1 MSDWLYILNN
11 NPLVLT
17 FIAVIGLC
25 LGSFYNV
32 VIIRSLK
39 DESIVF
45 PASKCPHCEHP
56 LYFWHNI
63 PILSYL
69 ILRGK
74 CYFCNEKISF
84 QYPLVEFITM
94 LFFILSYMKFGIS
107 LTLAFSLIWLSLLLI
122 MTVTDFKEKLVDC
135 TLAIAMA
142 ISGVIYSFLTF
153 GVNGLINS
161 ALAIIAAIILMELI
175 ARSGYLITKS
185 RAMGEADTYV
195 AAAIGSVCGI
205 KNLLYVLAYGLIAS
219 MIIILPI
226 FLYNRFKQNDKTTC
240 ILSILFILGFLVF
253 KTFNNIYIFIIILIL
268 AILLIIS
275 ILKNMKSK
283 SDLTY
288 LPYVPALFAGFLYY
302 LFFNI

>member
-94 LFFILSYMKFGIS
+94 LFFVLSYMKFGIS

-122 MTVTDFKEKLVDC
+122 MTVTDFKEKLVGSTNTFSGRQLTIFTLFWWT
-135 TLAIAMA
+135 TLAEFM
-142 ISGVIYSFLTF
+142 T
-153 GVNGLINS
+153 
-161 ALAIIAAIILMELI
+161 
-175 ARSGYLITKS
+175 
-185 RAMGEADTYV
+185 
-195 AAAIGSVCGI
+195 
-205 KNLLYVLAYGLIAS
+205 
-219 MIIILPI
+219 
-226 FLYNRFKQNDKTTC
+226 
-240 ILSILFILGFLVF
+240 LVF
-253 KTFNNIYIFIIILIL
+253 ICSRLWIC
-268 AILLIIS
+268 
-275 ILKNMKSK
+275 
-283 SDLTY
+283 
-288 LPYVPALFAGFLYY
+288 FL
-302 LFFNI
+302 